1 MSYIIE
7 ETMHTGGKRRVYG
20 RSYIPDGQAD
30 KLPLII
36 CGHRYGETAD
46 SWEPYALCLVEHGFL
61 VHAIDFGGACT
72 QSRSE
77 GETWEMTVSTEVEDM
92 QCALVSMMQDPRIDP
107 HHIFLMG
114 ASQGGVVAS
123 LVASK
128 QKDNIKGLILLF
140 PAFVIPYM
148 ARTFFPDEASIPE
161 RYDLWGVIVGKGY
174 FQEAYRAD
182 YYPLIK
188 AYAGPV
194 LLLHGNKD
202 QAVPHGFSK
211 RALKH
216 YVQATLH
223 IIDGADHGFEG
234 PHFEEAMQ
242 EILHFLKL
250 HQTIS

>member
-1 MSYIIE
+1 MLYTIE
-7 ETMHTGGKRRVYG
+7 ETMHTGGKRRVFG
-20 RSYIPDGQAD
+20 KSYIPDGQAD
-30 KLPLII
+30 GLPLII

-46 SWEPYALCLVEHGFL
+46 SWEPYALRLVEQGYM
-61 VHAIDFGGACT
+61 VHAIDFGGACS

-77 GETWEMTVSTEVEDM
+77 GETWDMTVSTEVEDM
-92 QCALVSMMQDPRIDP
+92 ECALASMLKDPRIDP
-107 HHIFLMG
+107 QRVYLMG

-128 QKDNIKGLILLF
+128 LKDSIKGMILLF

-148 ARTFFPDEASIPE
+148 VRTFFPDENSIPD

-174 FQEAYRAD
+174 FTEGYYAD

-188 AYAGPV
+188 AYTGPV

-216 YVQATLH
+216 YANATLH
-223 IIDGADHGFEG
+223 IIQGADHGFEG
-234 PHFEEAMQ
+234 PHFEEAMG
-242 EILHFLKL
+242 EILNFLN
-250 HQTIS
+250 H

>member
-1 MSYIIE
+1 MSYTIE
-7 ETMHTGGKRRVYG
+7 EIMHTGGKRKVFG
-20 RSYIPDGQAD
+20 KSYIPDGQTD
-30 KLPLII
+30 NLPLII

-46 SWEPYALCLVEHGFL
+46 SWEPYALRLVEQGFL
-61 VHAIDFGGACT
+61 VHAIDFGGACA

-92 QCALVSMMQDPRIDP
+92 QCALASMLQNPRIDTQKVY
-107 HHIFLMG
+107 LMG

-123 LVASK
+123 LVASQAK
-128 QKDNIKGLILLF
+128 ESIQGLILLF

-161 RYDLWGVIVGKGY
+161 RYDLWGVIVGKNY
-174 FQEAYRAD
+174 FLEAYHTD

-188 AYAGPV
+188 AYTGPV

-202 QAVPHGFSK
+202 QAVPYSFSK

-216 YVQATLH
+216 YAQATLH
-223 IIDGADHGFEG
+223 IIEGADHGFVG
-234 PHFEEAMQ
+234 PHFEEAMG
-242 EILHFLKL
+242 EILKFLN
-250 HQTIS
+250 H